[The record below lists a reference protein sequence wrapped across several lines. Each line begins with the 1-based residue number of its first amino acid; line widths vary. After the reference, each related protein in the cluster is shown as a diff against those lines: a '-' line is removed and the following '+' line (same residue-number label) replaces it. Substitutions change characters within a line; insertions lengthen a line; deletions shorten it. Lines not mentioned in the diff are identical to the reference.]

1 MKRTKTK
8 LNKADVIKYLFTE
21 SKRKDVWVSD
31 IFHGLRYTRYEPNI
45 FSSSPR
51 NSITKVKFFFLSGK
65 AGKLETSGNAL
76 PAYSIISLSNKWKL
90 SSTLTKISAASNLM
104 TARKRWQERLRVY
117 SAKTNSHSL
126 NPWSTLF
133 WFQPLWKAFVV
144 QLKHK
149 DVTIGDLTGIVSNL
163 KKCQG
168 NLDCLTWNTLDPR
181 KETKF
186 QYSIR
191 LRPG

>member
-1 MKRTKTK
+1 
-8 LNKADVIKYLFTE
+8 
-21 SKRKDVWVSD
+21 
-31 IFHGLRYTRYEPNI
+31 
-45 FSSSPR
+45 
-51 NSITKVKFFFLSGK
+51 
-65 AGKLETSGNAL
+65 
-76 PAYSIISLSNKWKL
+76 
-90 SSTLTKISAASNLM
+90 M
-104 TARKRWQERLRVY
+104 TARKRRQEHLRVY

-133 WFQPLWKAFVV
+133 WFQLLGKAFVV

-149 DVTIGDLTGIVSNL
+149 DVTIADLTGIVSNL

-168 NLDCLTWNTLDPR
+168 NLDCLTRNTLDPR

-191 LRPG
+191 LHPG